1 MSLYDF
7 HDRGVC
13 CAQVV
18 IDVGHPDLIQMF
30 FEGDTDLVCKE
41 TAEVLVAQAEMGR
54 DLIK

>member
-18 IDVGHPDLIQMF
+18 IDVGHPDLIQVF
-30 FEGDTDLVCKE
+30 FEGDTDLVRKKP
-41 TAEVLVAQAEMGR
+41 AEVFIAQTEMGG
-54 DLIK
+54 DLIQ